1 MANKHELAR
10 NVNKNKKVAS
20 CVTTAVALEIVGLL
34 GTSYATDAYGPLQL
48 MAATTILARDSL
60 RIERGRL
67 GEWAGVLGSA
77 ALARP
82 AR

>member
-1 MANKHELAR
+1 MWTDAR
-10 NVNKNKKVAS
+10 RYL
-20 CVTTAVALEIVGLL
+20 TLAVANYVTLINPEVLVLGGGVVDNVPELL
-34 GTSYATDAYGPLQL
+34 DELTGGL